1 MCYLKQWRRIR
12 TRIRNLMRLGVSKT
26 VAIRLGMSSKGYYRL
41 AKTKAVQIAL
51 NNKWLKSQGLVSV
64 EVPLFI
70 MAMNRPV
77 RSRMQ
82 GGVGRAGEKLAL
94 TRFRLL
100 ILKRIRYIF

>member
-1 MCYLKQWRRIR
+1 M
-12 TRIRNLMRLGVSKT
+12 G
-26 VAIRLGMSSKGYYRL
+26 
-41 AKTKAVQIAL
+41 
-51 NNKWLKSQGLVSV
+51 

-94 TRFRLL
+94 TRLFKVQAFSA
-100 ILKRIRYIF
+100 LKQHVDFAIKFCAYQNLFFQIESLA